1 MAVEHLQRGALLHP
15 VRRSGP
21 IDALMQ
27 AMTDSPYFE
36 GIDQSILHQL
46 ASASIIHRY
55 RKNQVLFVEG
65 DVSRTLYFILSGRI
79 KVYRLSR
86 DGRERIVNML
96 GPGELMAAVP
106 FFDGG
111 GYPASAEVVDDA
123 EIARLRWDDFQ
134 SIARDNPIVLFA
146 MLKLMAKRVRQA
158 QADIHGLALKS
169 ATARLARR
177 LLELAEAYGEANDAG
192 IEIDLKLNREELGA
206 LIGTSRE
213 TTTRVL
219 RQFELERVICLDGCK
234 VTIIKPF
241 VLQSWSE
248 A

>member
-1 MAVEHLQRGALLHP
+1 MAVEQLQRRFLPRPGPRHRRVDDLLH
-15 VRRSGP
+15 
-21 IDALMQ
+21 
-27 AMTDSPYFE
+27 AMANSPYFD
-36 GIDQSILHQL
+36 GIERPILEQL
-46 ASASIIHRY
+46 ASVSIIHRY

-65 DVSRTLYFILSGRI
+65 DVSRALYFILSGRV

-96 GPGELMAAVP
+96 GQGELMAAVP
-106 FFDGG
+106 FCDGG
-111 GYPASAEVVDDA
+111 GYPASAEIVDDA
-123 EIARLRWDDFQ
+123 KIALLRWEDFQCIARE
-134 SIARDNPIVLFA
+134 NPDVLFA

-177 LLELAEAYGEANDAG
+177 LLELAEAYGEATDVG
-192 IEIDLKLNREELGA
+192 VEIDLKLKREELGA

-219 RQFELERVICLDGCK
+219 RQFEQERVIQLDGCK
-234 VTIIKPF
+234 VTIVKPF

-248 A
+248 L